1 MSQLLDFLPILIFFV
16 VFFAADIYW
25 ATGAL
30 MAAVT
35 LQVALCKLLRKP
47 IGRELM
53 LTFWASLLFGGLTLA
68 LRDETFIQWKPSIV
82 NWLLAALL
90 LGGHLLGRNPV
101 RKLLGRQ
108 LQLPDRVWARLNLGW
123 ALGFFLAGVL
133 NLAVAYNF
141 SMEFWVAYKL
151 VGGFALTFSYIVLTL
166 IYLYRL
172 GLLRPPLESD
182 AAHPAPA
189 DASEARGADREGR
202 PGLRPSSEPRP

>member
-1 MSQLLDFLPILIFFV
+1 MNQLLDFLPILIFCA

-30 MAAVT
+30 MVAVT

-68 LRDETFIQWKPSIV
+68 LRNETFIQWKPSIV

-90 LGGHLLGRNPV
+90 LGGHLLGGNPV

-108 LQLPDRVWARLNLGW
+108 LQLPDRGWVRLNLGW

-133 NLAVAYNF
+133 NLLVAYNF

-151 VGGFALTFSYIVLTL
+151 VGGFALTFCYIALTL

-189 DASEARGADREGR
+189 DASEARGANREQQGR
-202 PGLRPSSEPRP
+202 RPSGEARP